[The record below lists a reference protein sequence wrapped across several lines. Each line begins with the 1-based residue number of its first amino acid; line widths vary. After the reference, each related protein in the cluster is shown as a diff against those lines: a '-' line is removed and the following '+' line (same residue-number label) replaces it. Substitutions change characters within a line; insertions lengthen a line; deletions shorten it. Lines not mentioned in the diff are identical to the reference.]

1 VEETRRVVVQR
12 GDRFETAVVVD
23 VGPAHVHLRGG
34 WTEGG
39 FGPTTILV
47 VENLEV
53 EARVTSSAPGE
64 VTLRPA
70 ATGPWPPRVQRAL
83 DQLGRKPGP

>member
-12 GDRFETAVVVD
+12 GDRFETAQVVD
-23 VGPAHVHLRGG
+23 VGPSHVHLHGG
-34 WTEGG
+34 WTDGG

-47 VENLEV
+47 VEDIEV

-64 VTLRPA
+64 VTVRPV
-70 ATGPWPPRVQRAL
+70 GPGAWPPRVQRAL
-83 DQLGRKPGP
+83 DSFRPKP